1 MEKEP
6 QEITTI
12 PQLAAVVV
20 GLAST
25 VNSLTTKVDGLATT
39 INDLAAMTARGFSEV
54 HTRIDG
60 IETSL
65 STRIDGLDQKI
76 GSVHHAVLML
86 SFDYNKI
93 KARLENLELK
103 AFGSI
108 QEA

>member
-6 QEITTI
+6 KDINTI
-12 PQLAAVVV
+12 PE
-20 GLAST
+20 
-25 VNSLTTKVDGLATT
+25 
-39 INDLAAMTARGFSEV
+39 LAAMVARGFGEV
-54 HTRIDG
+54 HERIDG
-60 IETSL
+60 L
-65 STRIDGLDQKI
+65 DTRITELDQKI

-103 AFGSI
+103 TFGSI

>member
-6 QEITTI
+6 QDINTI
-12 PQLAAVVV
+12 PE
-20 GLAST
+20 
-25 VNSLTTKVDGLATT
+25 
-39 INDLAAMTARGFSEV
+39 LAAMVARGFGEA
-54 HTRIDG
+54 HERIDELDTRLNARIDG
-60 IETSL
+60 L
-65 STRIDGLDQKI
+65 DARMDGLDQKI

-93 KARLENLELK
+93 KSRLENLELK